1 MLLGRI
7 KGSLIG
13 KETEGKGETQVAC
26 LWLQKLE

>member
-13 KETEGKGETQVAC
+13 KETEGKGETQVA
-26 LWLQKLE
+26 WLLAPET